1 MESAANR
8 QIPPMS
14 NLNDTIDRYFE
25 AIRNNDRQ
33 AWLDTFS
40 DDPGLVH
47 IDPVGAP
54 ARNTKAEI
62 GTFWDQLH
70 QLFDQVSLKIV
81 KVHPGLP
88 NQVALTWVGQGT
100 GKNGAAVQFEGIDL
114 IQGDDHG
121 KILRLDAYW
130 DANATLA
137 KLMT

>member
-1 MESAANR
+1 
-8 QIPPMS
+8 MS
-14 NLNDTIDRYFE
+14 NLNDTIDRYFA
-25 AIRNNDRQ
+25 AIRSNDRQ

-40 DDPGLVH
+40 DHPALVH
-47 IDPVGAP
+47 VDPVGAP

-62 GTFWDQLH
+62 GAFWDQLH
-70 QLFDQVSLKIV
+70 QLFDRVSLQIV
-81 KVHPGLP
+81 KIHPGLP

-100 GKNGAAVQFEGIDL
+100 GKNGVAVQFEGIDL

-137 KLMT
+137 RLMT